1 MGNYVNTTT
10 STAGKTNTRVSI
22 PSDSVLQHPKGQVV
36 TLYEEVFSL
45 TDGYY
50 VVAPR
55 CVIKSNNKERY
66 RVTTDPVKDVN
77 GNVFKSTITIEY
89 TVHENNVLPKY
100 TGDSAVIDFK
110 VSDNAQ
116 VKLRII
122 DFKLDTGYVTSTG
135 SSKRFS
141 VIGSPGCKLMVLVKN
156 ASGIVIKRLDNLVI
170 PTKKK
175 GESQGVISGSINIP
189 ESLSATTYTVE
200 IVEGENTIVASNL
213 KAIQTINQ
221 YAAAGIN
228 ISISSVTNTSLVVTG
243 TTPVALNGIEVLS
256 VPATTLTADWV
267 VTKGSGVKIYAHR
280 NPTLSSTVA
289 YNTSGSSD
297 YTNTQKTANGNTVL
311 SLVPTVTQTN
321 GTTVTLS
328 LVHRV
333 LGAGTDNV
341 SPVLNLDNFISV
353 KPPVYDVV
361 TKVRAGGEVVIR
373 LNSED
378 NTIPVSSGFM
388 AGGWS
393 TVSGPELGSLGDY
406 GAHNGDTPG
415 HVTFTAPTIEEW
427 ELSGLRRSIDFTYKT
442 NDGTTDSDVGT
453 VVVHITD

>member
-1 MGNYVNTTT
+1 MGDYANTIT

-22 PSDSVLQHPKGQVV
+22 PSDSVLQHPKGRVV

-45 TDGYY
+45 IDGYY

-122 DFKLDTGYVTSTG
+122 DFKLDTSYVTSTG

-141 VIGSPGCKLMVLVKN
+141 VVGSPGCKLMILVKN
-156 ASGIVIKRLDNLVI
+156 ASGSVIKRLDNLVI
-170 PTKKK
+170 PRKKK
-175 GESQGVISGSINIP
+175 GESQGIVRGSINIP
-189 ESLSATTYTVE
+189 GSTSATTYTVE
-200 IVEGENTIVASNL
+200 IIEGENTLLASNL

-228 ISISSVTNTSLVVTG
+228 VSISSTTSTSLVVTG

-256 VPATTLTADWV
+256 IPTTSLTAAWV
-267 VTKGSGVKIYAHR
+267 ITKGSGVKIYAHR
-280 NPTLSSTVA
+280 NPTLSSTIA
-289 YNTSGSSD
+289 YNVNGSSD
-297 YTNTQKTANGNTVL
+297 YTNTLKTTNGNTVL
-311 SLVPTVTQTN
+311 SLLPAVTQTN

-328 LVHRV
+328 LVHKI
-333 LGAGTDNV
+333 LIAGTDNV
-341 SPVLNLDNFISV
+341 SPVLNLDNFISI
-353 KPPVYDVV
+353 KPPSFD
-361 TKVRAGGEVVIR
+361 TIAKVQAGSSVVIK
-373 LNSED
+373 LGSEE
-378 NTIPVSSGFM
+378 NTIPVSSAFM
-388 AGGWS
+388 AGGWA
-393 TVSGPELGSLGDY
+393 TVGAPSIGSLSSY
-406 GAHNGDTPG
+406 GAYNGSTPG
-415 HVTFTAPTIEEW
+415 LVTFTAPTDEEW
-427 ELSGLRRSIDFTYKT
+427 EVAGLPRSISFTYKV

-453 VVVHITD
+453 VLINIIE